1 MAPAAVHLRK
11 VCPRSPGSPSV
22 PDRGS
27 PPVPERSRAQQE
39 RSGSHSN
46 LTQLE
51 MAGDRLEMAGDGWR
65 WEEMGGDGGR
75 WVGLLEM
82 GRVALWTF
90 ELLMFR

>member
-1 MAPAAVHLRK
+1 MHLPQ
-11 VCPRSPGSPSV
+11 CITEGL
-22 PDRGS
+22 S
-27 PPVPERSRAQQE
+27 PPVPGVPVGPRPRFSAGPRALPCATIAL
-39 RSGSHSN
+39 GI
-46 LTQLE
+46 TQLE